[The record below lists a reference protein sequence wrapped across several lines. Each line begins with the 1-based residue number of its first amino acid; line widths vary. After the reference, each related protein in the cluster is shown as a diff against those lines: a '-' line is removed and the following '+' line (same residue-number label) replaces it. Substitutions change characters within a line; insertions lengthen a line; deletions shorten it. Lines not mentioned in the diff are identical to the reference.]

1 MQLPLIQGQA
11 QDAGLL
17 GAPQRCRGKYDK
29 TL

>member
-11 QDAGLL
+11 QDASLL
-17 GAPQRCRGKYDK
+17 GVPQRRCGKYDK